1 MRIGAH
7 VSTAGGFDKA
17 VDRAIELGAETL
29 QCFCSSPQGWAFK
42 PIPEELTSAFR
53 QKAEAAGI
61 GPAFLHGIYLV
72 NMGTANEENLRK
84 GIDSLTNYMH
94 VASTMGGAGV
104 IFHAGSHK
112 GLGYEAIF
120 QQTVHSFSE
129 VLANSPQD
137 TWLIIEN
144 SAGMGNHIGS
154 KFEEIGRIMRAMED
168 PRVKVCLDTQHCF
181 AAGYDIVTPE
191 GIERAMDE
199 FDREIGLDNLVAV
212 HANDSKTTLAS
223 GVDRHENLG
232 QGHMGEEGFL
242 VIMGHAAF
250 RNVPFLL
257 EVPGLENKGPDKHNM
272 GILRELRARV
282 GLSE

>member
-7 VSTAGGFDKA
+7 VSTAGGLDKA

-72 NMGTANEENLRK
+72 NVGTANEENLRK

-94 VASTMGGAGV
+94 VASAMGGAGV

-120 QQTVHSFSE
+120 QRTVNSFSE

-137 TWLIIEN
+137 AWLIIEN
-144 SAGMGNHIGS
+144 SAGVGNHIGS
-154 KFEEIGRIMRAMED
+154 KFEEIGRIIRAVED

-242 VIMGHAAF
+242 VIMGHTAF
-250 RNVPFLL
+250 CNVPFLL
-257 EVPGLENKGPDKHNM
+257 EVPGFENKGPDKQNM
-272 GILRELRARV
+272 GILRELRVRA
-282 GLSE
+282 GLTE